1 MILNSRMKGLSGLC
15 ICTQT
20 NSQFKDDLLM
30 EEDRK
35 QQLMYIK
42 SLSGDTFGNGTH
54 VFTLHMVDFHVTV
67 VY

>member
-1 MILNSRMKGLSGLC
+1 
-15 ICTQT
+15 
-20 NSQFKDDLLM
+20 M

-35 QQLMYIK
+35 SHELMYIK

-67 VY
+67 LCTDAPIRGGWDA